1 MGDDWIQGG
10 GNDTMERVQN
20 LQRQFQG
27 VGTRYNVR
35 HSKIPFNVDISD
47 FGTDGKTFSVDFQLG
62 QFDLPGP
69 CELYLD
75 QFLTYNSLTSDK
87 PDNMAFCLHFKDLT
101 IRAHTASDSNGNT
114 INNKMIIPN
123 EHKSVAN
130 NHSLVIHKGKKLNY
144 ICDIENLQS
153 FPHPVEGTIT
163 NLAGKPIFH
172 SNKDSSEGVRKFTY
186 ALTGIDASNFTTTSG
201 FPIQSGD
208 AFTLSQTSGSAFTIT
223 GTPNGSF
230 LASHFDNSTTLHFST
245 DTAIS
250 LDRTKPGIL
259 KFNMGSNS
267 IVLDHDP
274 ATNNPNLMLIGDGD
288 VQGKARFIAEFV
300 IIRK

>member
-1 MGDDWIQGG
+1 MGDWLQGNLG
-10 GNDTMERVQN
+10 GEQ
-20 LQRQFQG
+20 QREAQLQG

-35 HSKIPFNVDISD
+35 HSKIPFNIDISD

-87 PDNMAFCLHFKDLT
+87 PDNMAFCLHFKDLN

-114 INNKMIIPN
+114 INDKMIIPN

-163 NLAGKPIFH
+163 NLAGEPIFH
-172 SNKDSSEGVRKFTY
+172 SNSSSSVPGGVTRKFTY
-186 ALTGIDASNFTTTSG
+186 ALTGIDASNFTTTDG
-201 FPIQSGD
+201 FPIKTGA
-208 AFTLSQTSGSAFTIT
+208 AFTLNPTGPLSASGAIN
-223 GTPNGSF
+223 GTF
-230 LASHFDNSTTLHFST
+230 LAAHFDNSTTLHFSSDKEIT
-245 DTAIS
+245 
-250 LDRTKPGIL
+250 LDRTTAGNNTL
-259 KFNMGSNS
+259 TVTGVGN
-267 IVLDHDP
+267 IVLDHTP
-274 ATNNPNLMLIGDGD
+274 ATNNPNLMLIGGA
-288 VQGKARFIAEFV
+288 ARFIAEFV
-300 IIRK
+300 IIQK